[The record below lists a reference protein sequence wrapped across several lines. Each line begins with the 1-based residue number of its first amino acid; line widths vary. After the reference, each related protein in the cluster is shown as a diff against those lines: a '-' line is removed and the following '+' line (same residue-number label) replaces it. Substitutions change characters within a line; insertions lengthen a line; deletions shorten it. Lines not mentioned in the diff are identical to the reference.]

1 MNLLEQ
7 FNQTNLIENL
17 SSYEVYYQVAVG
29 NLINE
34 THVNSIDGEVDLP
47 DALSSIYEMIRE
59 IRCMDNAEEI
69 LDKELQKQAA
79 MDAIQNFVNKN
90 LDLVKNK
97 NIDVE
102 PLINDINDDFFF
114 KEEMLAICKSAKPN
128 ATLKWEK
135 IITAE
140 ITLSIQDSIKK
151 L

>member
-7 FNQTNLIENL
+7 FTQKNLIENL

-34 THVNSIDGEVDLP
+34 THVTSIHGEVDLQ

-59 IRCMDNAEEI
+59 IKCLDNAHDI
-69 LDKELQKQAA
+69 LDDELRKQAA
-79 MDAIQNFVNKN
+79 MDAVQNFVNEN
-90 LDLVKNK
+90 LELVKSK

-102 PLINDINDDFFF
+102 PLINDINDELFF
-114 KEEMLAICKSAKPN
+114 KEEMLAICNSAKPH
-128 ATLKWEK
+128 AIQKWET

-140 ITLSIQDSIKK
+140 ITQAIQDSIKQ